1 MAELMEKAS
10 FIKNKQTS
18 RYLAEK
24 LKFEEKVA
32 KSKAKVKVFE
42 KLEQP
47 TTVLKIPFAPRKNA
61 SYGETKQADSY
72 WNVPPLET
80 PHERCTDRREKGG
93 YLTRNFKMRDPD
105 FTSIDNPSMDLNNA
119 IKDNWQEANDAQS
132 YNLAYVSGGYSEEND
147 YNTEMIYKILQQP
160 APHVDTEKFDGN
172 PINYQYFMRIF
183 KEVVKER
190 IEDARGRLIRLI
202 KYTDS

>member
-47 TTVLKIPFAPRKNA
+47 TTVLKDTICTKEKCFLWGNKA
-61 SYGETKQADSY
+61 S
-72 WNVPPLET
+72 
-80 PHERCTDRREKGG
+80 
-93 YLTRNFKMRDPD
+93 
-105 FTSIDNPSMDLNNA
+105 
-119 IKDNWQEANDAQS
+119 
-132 YNLAYVSGGYSEEND
+132 
-147 YNTEMIYKILQQP
+147 
-160 APHVDTEKFDGN
+160 
-172 PINYQYFMRIF
+172 
-183 KEVVKER
+183 
-190 IEDARGRLIRLI
+190 
-202 KYTDS
+202 